1 MENAGRR
8 RAMFALFAAPA
19 GLAAC
24 ATSGAAPMD
33 GHRQQHEAT
42 MNDLATRLDRTE
54 AKFDIAETL
63 NRYARAC
70 DRADEAL
77 MRDCFWP
84 ESTHKHGRFD
94 GGSAEFVGFAFRIIS
109 ALKFAAHHISNVSV
123 EVNGDHGFSEC
134 YYLAH
139 HRRDVQGGSGEED
152 VFMEGRYIDLHERRN
167 GVWRIIRRR
176 GLSDFTSRAIPAITP
191 FADWPADQRSGRAPN
206 DDYYA
211 MRQTFL
217 SGS

>member
-8 RAMFALFAAPA
+8 RAMFAMFAAPA

-24 ATSGAAPMD
+24 ATGGAMPMD
-33 GHRQQHEAT
+33 GHRQQHEA
-42 MNDLATRLDRTE
+42 MMGSLATRLDAAE
-54 AKFDIAETL
+54 SKFAIAETL
-63 NRYARAC
+63 YNYARAC

-77 MRDCFWP
+77 MRASFWP

-94 GGSAEFVGFAFRIIS
+94 GTSTDFIGFAFRIIS
-109 ALKFAAHHISNVSV
+109 SLKFAAHHISNVSV
-123 EVNGDHGFSEC
+123 EVNGDRGFSEC

-152 VFMEGRYIDLHERRN
+152 AFLEGRYVDLHERRN
-167 GVWRIIRRR
+167 GVWKIIRRR
-176 GLSDFTSRAIPAITP
+176 GLSDFTSRAIPANTP
-191 FADWPADQRSGRAPN
+191 FADWPAGQHSGRAPD

-211 MRQTFL
+211 MRQAFL
-217 SGS
+217 GGS